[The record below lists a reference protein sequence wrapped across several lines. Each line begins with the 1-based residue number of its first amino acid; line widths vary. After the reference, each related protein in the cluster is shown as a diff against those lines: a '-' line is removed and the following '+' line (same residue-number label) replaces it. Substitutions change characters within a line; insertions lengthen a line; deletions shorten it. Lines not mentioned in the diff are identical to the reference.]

1 MQHDPLTIEEV
12 TSSSTGTRV
21 LRLTGPIMLSNLF
34 DFQAKVRANTS
45 RALILDMS
53 GVPYVDSAGI
63 GAMVGAYVTHN
74 KDNRSLALVGVNDRV
89 LGTLSMTRV
98 DGFFKRYDSV
108 AAAEAAT
115 G

>member
-1 MQHDPLTIEEV
+1 MRHEPLTIEDV
-12 TSSSTGTRV
+12 SPSTNRTRI
-21 LRLTGPIMLSNLF
+21 LRLTGPITISNLF

-45 RALILDMS
+45 RALILDMA

-63 GAMVGAYVTHN
+63 GALVGAHVNHN

-89 LGTLSMTRV
+89 LGTLEVTHV
-98 DGFFKRYDSV
+98 DSFFKRYDSV
-108 AAAEAAT
+108 AAAEAA